1 MLSLLKR
8 KPTPSIAEEPAVR
21 TEPAVLE
28 LEPALQEP
36 VRRMKQQNIK
46 ATDDVC
52 LAFEAIAQALGMTK
66 ADLFED
72 MVAERYEALQS
83 RGVKIEMAAG

>member
-8 KPTPSIAEEPAVR
+8 KPKPFVAEEPTVR
-21 TEPAVLE
+21 MEPAVLE
-28 LEPALQEP
+28 LEPAPSES

-52 LAFEAIAQALGMTK
+52 LAFEAIARALGITK

-72 MVAERYEALQS
+72 MVAERLEGLRRQGVRVALS
-83 RGVKIEMAAG
+83 